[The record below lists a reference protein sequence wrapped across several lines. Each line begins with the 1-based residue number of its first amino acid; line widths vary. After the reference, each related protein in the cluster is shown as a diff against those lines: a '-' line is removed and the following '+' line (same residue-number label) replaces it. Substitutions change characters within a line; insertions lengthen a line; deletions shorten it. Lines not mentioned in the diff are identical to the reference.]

1 MPAAEGVT
9 KLPLCRKTPG
19 REVSIEDGKKTI
31 WQFMLGIGLAYSSGA
46 FLFEVFGNTGILM
59 FVARIEFYTMLLL
72 SVVFLSFGVTERL
85 AFLSN
90 SAISLMF
97 NSGEKIISVY
107 LGKLTASPF
116 TYRYFFTSSKKTIA
130 APLGRD
136 RLQAFSEGKIQF
148 FYQGKRLLSLKNQ
161 GRDCMNRFQNG

>member
-1 MPAAEGVT
+1 MPTAKLEQRRYNFGV
-9 KLPLCRKTPG
+9 
-19 REVSIEDGKKTI
+19 
-31 WQFMLGIGLAYSSGA
+31 

-59 FVARIEFYTMLLL
+59 LVARIEFYTMLLL

-97 NSGEKIISVY
+97 NSGEKIILVY

-116 TYRYFFTSSKKTIA
+116 TYRYF
-130 APLGRD
+130 LH
-136 RLQAFSEGKIQF
+136 QV
-148 FYQGKRLLSLKNQ
+148 KNNSCSI
-161 GRDCMNRFQNG
+161 GE